1 MPTEARLR
9 MPTPGFEG
17 EGARYAG
24 KPSGENSVFPAPCP
38 FSHQIETL
46 FSTEQR
52 NLMEANRRKDSLTP
66 LRDILSALLSDSQLP
81 FNPEDA
87 TIWKIWDEVVGPGI
101 ARNAQPLWIKD
112 RRLRVKVSDPIW
124 LQELSYLEASVRQKL
139 NARLGRQAVEKI
151 EFRLSSR

>member
-1 MPTEARLR
+1 MRGSS
-9 MPTPGFEG
+9 M
-17 EGARYAG
+17 
-24 KPSGENSVFPAPCP
+24 
-38 FSHQIETL
+38 ET
-46 FSTEQR
+46 
-52 NLMEANRRKDSLTP
+52 NRKRDSLTP
-66 LRDILSALLSDSQLP
+66 LRDILSALLSDSKLP
-81 FNPEDA
+81 FNPGDA

>member
-1 MPTEARLR
+1 MGKNPTLTSLKDIMADLL
-9 MPTPGFEG
+9 G
-17 EGARYAG
+17 
-24 KPSGENSVFPAPCP
+24 
-38 FSHQIETL
+38 
-46 FSTEQR
+46 ST
-52 NLMEANRRKDSLTP
+52 S
-66 LRDILSALLSDSQLP
+66 LP